1 MHSTN
6 TDGLSKKKGTD
17 LILTLMAEKDKDQRP
32 KYSRK
37 DIVDILIEQG
47 VTQATAYN
55 WFSAAKEEFIWEQAK
70 TDDPIKAMAMDK
82 RKKNLDRIADIADNA
97 HYEGNEE
104 LALKASVEFV
114 KAEMLYNK
122 QRSNRYPI

>member
-1 MHSTN
+1 M
-6 TDGLSKKKGTD
+6 DKKKGTD